1 MLSLSKLAR
10 ITIEIHRSLPA
21 NAMIEE
27 VTLKKRK
34 TDEWFAILSIEMDT
48 EPPARLP
55 WRILTL
61 MRWSGLKSAF

>member
-1 MLSLSKLAR
+1 
-10 ITIEIHRSLPA
+10 
-21 NAMIEE
+21 MIEE